1 MESNLL
7 KHPQDINKLQKAI
20 YICIISAISIILYG
34 LDVSEG
40 LIRNQ
45 LQINSTNKL
54 PKCLR
59 CQISSLDNLDGKET
73 WKRYS
78 SCRRVT
84 TQ

>member
-1 MESNLL
+1 MEL
-7 KHPQDINKLQKAI
+7 KETFWLPLYRFSDSRLKRHL
-20 YICIISAISIILYG
+20 IILYG

-73 WKRYS
+73 
-78 SCRRVT
+78 
-84 TQ
+84 